1 MQYQIIKREDFIV
14 HRWSGGTTSEIFLF
28 PPSSCWEK
36 KDFQI
41 RISSA
46 DCRVDGAPYSDFTGF
61 TRHILPLRGSMHMF
75 HEGHH
80 EVLLN
85 PFDVDIF
92 DGSWNTHHIGKA
104 VDFNLL
110 YSENWTGRLKPL
122 LQNESIKIEKSGII
136 GFYAVEDA
144 EILSRDFSVEVPA
157 GDFIVFNDINEA
169 TVFSIKAALHGPCV
183 IAAAAFPKGSS
194 HMRLS
199 SMPVDEFCALT
210 ASDAP
215 APGGGSVSALCGS
228 LAVAL
233 AEMVGNLTL
242 GRRGCED
249 AQESIRE
256 ALAELE
262 EIRTILLKAIDE
274 DSESFN
280 GFMTALKMPKNTEE
294 EKALRK
300 TAMSQALRTASLV
313 PLKVAGQSVRIFKF
327 SRLMLERG
335 NKNAATDAMVSAL
348 AARTAAIGALLNVRI
363 NLRSIHDPEFVRTTL
378 EEVLRLETLTNE
390 QEKEITEIGYQLLNQ

>member
-1 MQYQIIKREDFIV
+1 
-14 HRWSGGTTSEIFLF
+14 
-28 PPSSCWEK
+28 
-36 KDFQI
+36 
-41 RISSA
+41 
-46 DCRVDGAPYSDFTGF
+46 
-61 TRHILPLRGSMHMF
+61 MF

-144 EILSRDFSVEVPA
+144 EIRSGDFSVEVPA

-199 SMPVDEFCALT
+199 SMPVDEFCAF
-210 ASDAP
+210 P
-215 APGGGSVSALCGS
+215 AHWSKSPG
-228 LAVAL
+228 
-233 AEMVGNLTL
+233 
-242 GRRGCED
+242 
-249 AQESIRE
+249 
-256 ALAELE
+256 AELLLMWFE
-262 EIRTILLKAIDE
+262 RTRDHGL
-274 DSESFN
+274 
-280 GFMTALKMPKNTEE
+280 
-294 EKALRK
+294 
-300 TAMSQALRTASLV
+300 
-313 PLKVAGQSVRIFKF
+313 
-327 SRLMLERG
+327 
-335 NKNAATDAMVSAL
+335 NAD
-348 AARTAAIGALLNVRI
+348 
-363 NLRSIHDPEFVRTTL
+363 
-378 EEVLRLETLTNE
+378 
-390 QEKEITEIGYQLLNQ
+390 

>member
-183 IAAAAFPKGSS
+183 IAAAA
-194 HMRLS
+194 L
-199 SMPVDEFCALT
+199 
-210 ASDAP
+210 DAP

-228 LAVAL
+228 LAAAL

-300 TAMSQALRTASLV
+300 TAMSQALKTASLV

>member
-1 MQYQIIKREDFIV
+1 M
-14 HRWSGGTTSEIFLF
+14 
-28 PPSSCWEK
+28 
-36 KDFQI
+36 
-41 RISSA
+41 
-46 DCRVDGAPYSDFTGF
+46 
-61 TRHILPLRGSMHMF
+61 
-75 HEGHH
+75 
-80 EVLLN
+80 
-85 PFDVDIF
+85 
-92 DGSWNTHHIGKA
+92 
-104 VDFNLL
+104 
-110 YSENWTGRLKPL
+110 
-122 LQNESIKIEKSGII
+122 
-136 GFYAVEDA
+136 
-144 EILSRDFSVEVPA
+144 
-157 GDFIVFNDINEA
+157 
-169 TVFSIKAALHGPCV
+169 
-183 IAAAAFPKGSS
+183 
-194 HMRLS
+194 
-199 SMPVDEFCALT
+199 
-210 ASDAP
+210 
-215 APGGGSVSALCGS
+215 
-228 LAVAL
+228 
-233 AEMVGNLTL
+233 TL
-242 GRRGCED
+242 GRRGCDD

-274 DSESFN
+274 DSESFI

-300 TAMSQALRTASLV
+300 TAMSQALKTASLV